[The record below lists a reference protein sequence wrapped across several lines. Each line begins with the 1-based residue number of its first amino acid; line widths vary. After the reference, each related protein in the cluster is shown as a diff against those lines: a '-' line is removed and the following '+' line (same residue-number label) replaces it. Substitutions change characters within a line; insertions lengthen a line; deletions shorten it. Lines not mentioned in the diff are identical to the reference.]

1 MLAKYQKTLAPLSLM
16 MFLDVSGCF
25 VLFIAS
31 VDESVDGQIMARLTG
46 RLTEQ
51 RVRKLGKGWH
61 NDGGGLY
68 LRIADKERRWW
79 VFRYGGGGKRYHGL
93 GPVNTVSLAE
103 AREQARA
110 CRALLLR
117 GEDPIAAGKARRAA
131 AALEAANAKTFAWC
145 CDAYWDVHCASW
157 TNQKHAREWKVSL
170 ATHVLTQI
178 GALPV
183 AAIDTAQVLRVLQ
196 PAWTKIPETASRLR
210 SRIESV
216 LDWARVNQY
225 REGENP
231 ARWRGHLDHLLPAR
245 KKLKRRKHHA
255 ALPYQDV
262 PAFLR
267 RLRELDDTEA
277 RALEFLMLTA
287 ARANEVVG
295 VTWNEIKADRD
306 GWIWIVPPEK
316 IKARRTHRVPLAAA
330 ARAILER
337 TPRERRH
344 GPIFPGVTGH
354 MLWQR
359 VRALTATAT
368 VHGFRSSFRDWAAE
382 QTNFPRELCELAL
395 AHRVADEVEAA
406 YQRSDLLQKRR
417 RLIEMWEQYCTCTP
431 SKAAEVTP
439 IRA

>member
-1 MLAKYQKTLAPLSLM
+1 LTFQTVPSI
-16 MFLDVSGCF
+16 
-25 VLFIAS
+25 FIVS
-31 VDESVDGQIMARLTG
+31 VDEGVDGQAMARLMG
-46 RLTEQ
+46 RLTEFQ
-51 RVRKLGKGWH
+51 VRRLGPGWH

-68 LRIADKERRWW
+68 IRIVDKERRWW
-79 VFRYGGGGKRYHGL
+79 VFRYGTGGKRYHGL
-93 GPVNTVSLAE
+93 GAVNTIALAD

-131 AALEAANAKTFAWC
+131 AAREAANTKTFVEC
-145 CDAYWDVHCASW
+145 VDAYWEAHCAAW
-157 TNQKHAREWKVSL
+157 TNQKHASEWKNSV
-170 ATHVLTQI
+170 ANHVLPQI

-183 AAIDTAQVLRVLQ
+183 VSIDTAQVLRVLE

-216 LDWARVNQY
+216 LDWAKVKGY

-245 KKLKRRKHHA
+245 KKLARRKHHA

-262 PAFLR
+262 PTFLR
-267 RLRELDDTEA
+267 RLCEPDDVEA
-277 RALEFLMLTA
+277 RAMEFLILTA

-295 VTWNEIKADRD
+295 ADWREIEADRN
-306 GWIWIVPPEK
+306 GWTWIVPPEK
-316 IKARRTHRVPLAAA
+316 IKGRRPHRVPLAAA
-330 ARAILER
+330 ARAILEK

-344 GPIFPGVTGH
+344 GPIFPGVSGH
-354 MLWQR
+354 MLWKR
-359 VRALTATAT
+359 TRALTNVAT
-368 VHGFRSSFRDWAAE
+368 VHGFRSSFRDWVAE
-382 QTNFPRELCELAL
+382 QTNFPREIAELAL

-417 RLIEMWEQYCTCTP
+417 QLAEAWGRYCTSVP
-431 SKAAEVTP
+431 SKTAEVTP